1 LVHLYYK
8 ASTSKQLSDTVDA
21 FESCEL
27 IDISNAQSLKY
38 DEIYLVE
45 IDKIEK
51 TLLLHIKKL
60 LASKTESLI
69 YFFINDS
76 HNLMLF
82 QLASM
87 LNVKSIITPKH
98 DTSKIISN
106 IKTEL
111 LHNKNLQIQNSI
123 AKSLI
128 KDQCFMLFDSNG
140 LKFVSDKLYDEFK
153 CTDLEILKSK
163 ICLELD
169 LATLLKQDISQQN
182 NFNFSGSTQT
192 YNIRSITSSYNGDTF
207 IYIESVL
214 EDVQQVSSGVNFI
227 KNRIYFI
234 EILKE
239 KLLETS
245 ISQGLFSIITIQVEN
260 MSNLR
265 LYWSEYEIEM
275 AIRDLLLEVEIEIDS
290 HTLLAQYDNNLYLTL
305 FEGLDFE
312 GTKHKATT
320 IQSHISSY
328 TSKQK
333 IKPIIGLYAFD
344 INSLELNNI
353 LKTISD
359 IAREDISSKD
369 IEAQKLY
376 RVVDISNELDDARAI
391 DILLQAAFTNK
402 TPIKL
407 LNIYKGLCINTSS
420 TIVKKTDQEVYVTY
434 EQLQGTVMNFEKET
448 VIQSSSFTKDVVA
461 DVKYIDSKKKLAL
474 LKNFRFVHGSAN
486 ARKYSRVTC
495 SQRTP
500 ISIVHNKGTLNGE
513 VLDISMNS
521 IAIKTRLYQNI
532 ESLKTTEVS
541 LKFTLPITSSEEGY
555 MKLTLTSEVMF
566 TACDEEFCK
575 VVVNLYEDQVYE
587 AILMEYVYD
596 RQKEIIVEL
605 KKQSAMLN

>member
-1 LVHLYYK
+1 MVHLYYK
-8 ASTSKQLSDTVDA
+8 TSTSKQLSDTVDA
-21 FESCEL
+21 FESCEF
-27 IDISNAQSLKY
+27 IDISNTKSLKY

-51 TLLLHIKKL
+51 ALLLHIKNL

-111 LHNKNLQIQNSI
+111 LKNKNAQIQNSI
-123 AKSLI
+123 AKSII

-140 LKFVSDKLYDEFK
+140 LKFASNKLYDEFK
-153 CTDLEILKSK
+153 CTDLEMVKSR

-169 LATLLKQDISQQN
+169 LAALLKEDISQQKS
-182 NFNFSGSTQT
+182 FNFTGSTQA
-192 YNIRSITSSYNGDTF
+192 YNIRSSTSSYNDNKF
-207 IYIESVL
+207 IYIENISQDAMQL
-214 EDVQQVSSGVNFI
+214 SSGVNFI

-239 KLLETS
+239 KILETS
-245 ISQGLFSIITIQVEN
+245 ISKSLFSIITIQIEN

-275 AIRDLLLEVEIEIDS
+275 SIRDLLLQVEIEIDS
-290 HTLLAQYDNNLYLTL
+290 STLLAQYDNNLYLTL

-312 GTKHKATT
+312 STKQKAST
-320 IQSHISSY
+320 IQAKISTY

-344 INSLELNNI
+344 INALELNTV

-359 IAREDISSKD
+359 IARESISIKD

-376 RVVDISNELDDARAI
+376 RVIDISNELDDARAI
-391 DILLQAAFTNK
+391 DILLQATFTNK

-420 TIVKKTDQEVYVTY
+420 NIMKKTDQEVYVTY

-448 VIQSSSFTKDVVA
+448 VIQSSSFTKDIIA
-461 DVKYIDSKKKLAL
+461 DVKYIDSKRRLAL
-474 LKNFRFVHGSAN
+474 LKNFRFVQGSAN
-486 ARKYSRVTC
+486 GRRYSRVTC

-500 ISIVHNKGTLNGE
+500 ISIVHQKGTLSGE

-521 IAIKTRLYQNI
+521 IAIKTRLYPNI
-532 ESLKTTEVS
+532 DSLKMMQVS
-541 LKFTLPITSSEEGY
+541 LKFTLPVTSSEEGY
-555 MKLTLTSEVMF
+555 LKLTLTAEVIF
-566 TACDEEFCK
+566 TMCDEEFCK
-575 VVVNLYEDQVYE
+575 VVVNLDEDQVHE

-605 KKQSAMLN
+605 KKQSTMLN

>member
-1 LVHLYYK
+1 LVHIYYK
-8 ASTSKQLSDTVDA
+8 TSTSKQLSDTVDA

-27 IDISNAQSLKY
+27 IDISNTQSLKD

-60 LASKTESLI
+60 LASKTDSLI

-87 LNVKSIITPKH
+87 LNVKNIITPKH
-98 DTSKIISN
+98 DTSKVISN

-111 LHNKNLQIQNSI
+111 LHNKNIQVQNSI

-140 LKFVSDKLYDEFK
+140 LKFASDKLYAEFE
-153 CTDLEILKSK
+153 CTDLEMVKSR

-182 NFNFSGSTQT
+182 SFNFTGSTQT
-192 YNIRSITSSYNGDTF
+192 YNIRSSTSSYNGDIF

-214 EDVQQVSSGVNFI
+214 EDAAQVSSGVNFI

-239 KLLETS
+239 KVLEAS

-275 AIRDLLLEVEIEIDS
+275 AVRDLLLQVEIEIDS

-312 GTKHKATT
+312 GTKQKAST
-320 IQSHISSY
+320 IQSHISAY
-328 TSKQK
+328 TSKQD

-344 INSLELNNI
+344 INGLELNNI

-359 IAREDISSKD
+359 IAREKISRKD

-376 RVVDISNELDDARAI
+376 RVVDISNELDDERAI

-420 TIVKKTDQEVYVTY
+420 SIMKKTDQEVYVTY
-434 EQLQGTVMNFEKET
+434 EQLQGTVMHFEKET
-448 VIQSSSFTKDVVA
+448 VIQSSSFTKDIVA

-474 LKNFRFVHGSAN
+474 LKNFRFVQGSAN
-486 ARKYSRVTC
+486 GRKYSRVTC

-521 IAIKTRLYQNI
+521 IAIKTRLYPNI
-532 ESLKTTEVS
+532 ESLNMTEVS
-541 LKFTLPITSSEEGY
+541 LKFTLPVTSSEEGY
-555 MKLTLTSEVMF
+555 MKLTLTAEVMF

-575 VVVNLYEDQVYE
+575 VVVNLYEDQVHE

-605 KKQSAMLN
+605 KKQTAMLN

>member
-1 LVHLYYK
+1 MVHLYYK
-8 ASTSKQLSDTVDA
+8 TSTSKQLSDTVDA

-38 DEIYLVE
+38 DEVYLVE

-69 YFFINDS
+69 YFFISDS

-87 LNVKSIITPKH
+87 LNVKNIITPKH

-111 LHNKNLQIQNSI
+111 LHNKNIQIQNSI
-123 AKSLI
+123 ANSLI

-140 LKFVSDKLYDEFK
+140 LKFASDKLYDEFE
-153 CTDLEILKSK
+153 CTDLEMVKSR

-182 NFNFSGSTQT
+182 SFNFSGSTKT
-192 YNIRSITSSYNGDTF
+192 YNIRSTTSSYNGDTF

-214 EDVQQVSSGVNFI
+214 EDAKRVSSGVTFI

-245 ISQGLFSIITIQVEN
+245 ISQNLFSIITIQVEN

-275 AIRDLLLEVEIEIDS
+275 AIRDLLLQVEIEIDS

-305 FEGLDFE
+305 FEGFDFE
-312 GTKHKATT
+312 ATKHKATT
-320 IQSHISSY
+320 IQSHISAY
-328 TSKQK
+328 TSKQE

-344 INSLELNNI
+344 INSLELNTI

-359 IAREDISSKD
+359 IAREDISRKD

-376 RVVDISNELDDARAI
+376 RIVDISNELDDARAI

-434 EQLQGTVMNFEKET
+434 EQLQGTV
-448 VIQSSSFTKDVVA
+448 
-461 DVKYIDSKKKLAL
+461 
-474 LKNFRFVHGSAN
+474 
-486 ARKYSRVTC
+486 
-495 SQRTP
+495 
-500 ISIVHNKGTLNGE
+500 
-513 VLDISMNS
+513 
-521 IAIKTRLYQNI
+521 
-532 ESLKTTEVS
+532 
-541 LKFTLPITSSEEGY
+541 
-555 MKLTLTSEVMF
+555 
-566 TACDEEFCK
+566 
-575 VVVNLYEDQVYE
+575 
-587 AILMEYVYD
+587 
-596 RQKEIIVEL
+596 
-605 KKQSAMLN
+605 